1 MKNHLGPK
9 VKGCR
14 LLFPHLLNDLQ
25 LGISLKI
32 IHTAMVQSIAYM
44 GILSKGKRKGEWT
57 FKNESLP
64 TETRTR
70 TF

>member
-14 LLFPHLLNDLQ
+14 LLLPHLLNDLQ

-44 GILSKGKRKGEWT
+44 GILEKEERRGGEGRGG
-57 FKNESLP
+57 EGRGG
-64 TETRTR
+64 EGR
-70 TF
+70 